1 MKNTWTNAEIKQ
13 LFSLV
18 EQYKKQGKPI
28 IDAFYEHAKNYGRQ
42 PLSVRNFYYSKVD
55 EISSNTQIQNKLAIN
70 IKLHEK
76 NNYAKFDERQT
87 QKLLE
92 QIKKRTSEGL
102 SIRKACL
109 ELANGNAKELLRFQN
124 KYREI
129 VKKQQGKIAIEQEKN
144 QKNAE
149 NNSKITKKTAIFN
162 KKGDFPNFENCND
175 KATSKK
181 NIISF
186 PVEQKLIP
194 QSLSEAEIQS
204 LFVGLAKLVKKSA
217 LAEMEEKM
225 KLEREKISIVV
236 RKSTMEIGQK
246 SEKIE
251 QLLDENKKLSKQ
263 VLVLKEKLEEMRTN
277 CIKV

>member
-55 EISSNTQIQNKLAIN
+55 EISSNAQMQNKLAIN

-102 SIRKACL
+102 SIRKVCL

-129 VKKQQGKIAIEQEKN
+129 VKKQQGEIAIEQEKN
-144 QKNAE
+144 QKNAKKT
-149 NNSKITKKTAIFN
+149 SKNAKKTAIFN
-162 KKGDFPNFENCND
+162 KKGNFSNFGNCDD
-175 KATSKK
+175 KAKYKK

-236 RKSTMEIGQK
+236 RKSTIEIGQK
-246 SEKIE
+246 AEKIE
-251 QLLDENKKLSKQ
+251 KLLDENKKLSKQ
-263 VLVLKEKLEEMRTN
+263 VLVLKEKL
-277 CIKV
+277 